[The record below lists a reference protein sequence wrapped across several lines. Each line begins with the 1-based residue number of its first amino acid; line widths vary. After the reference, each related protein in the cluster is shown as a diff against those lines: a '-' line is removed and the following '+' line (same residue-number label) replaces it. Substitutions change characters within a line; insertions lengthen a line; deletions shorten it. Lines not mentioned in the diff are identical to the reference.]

1 MRADIT
7 PRAILTITIL
17 ETMPMQFLLSD
28 FSPLDLSTVE
38 SPGAAP
44 VSLFLIDSKVES
56 PCAPSPSPLAL
67 RAAQLFP
74 SSPYLARKW
83 LEAVAYLRRDPQHPR
98 WVLDG
103 AKVSWAK

>member
-1 MRADIT
+1 
-7 PRAILTITIL
+7 
-17 ETMPMQFLLSD
+17 MQFLLSD
-28 FSPLDLSTVE
+28 FPTIDISAVRSLSSP
-38 SPGAAP
+38 P
-44 VSLFLIDSKVES
+44 VPFFPDDFEVRP
-56 PCAPSPSPLAL
+56 PCAPAPSPLAL

-74 SSPYLARKW
+74 SSPYLAGKW

>member
-1 MRADIT
+1 
-7 PRAILTITIL
+7 
-17 ETMPMQFLLSD
+17 MQFLLSD
-28 FSPLDLSTVE
+28 FPNLNLVTVE
-38 SPGAAP
+38 YVSPPP
-44 VSLFLIDSKVES
+44 VPCFLIDSNVES
-56 PCAPSPSPLAL
+56 PCAPASSPLAL

>member
-1 MRADIT
+1 MKS
-7 PRAILTITIL
+7 L
-17 ETMPMQFLLSD
+17 
-28 FSPLDLSTVE
+28 FSNFYPLDLSPAENLST
-38 SPGAAP
+38 AP
-44 VSLFLIDSKVES
+44 VPVFPGDSEVRP
-56 PCAPSPSPLAL
+56 PCAPASSPLAL

>member
-1 MRADIT
+1 
-7 PRAILTITIL
+7 
-17 ETMPMQFLLSD
+17 MQFLSSD
-28 FSPLDLSTVE
+28 FYPLDLPPGE
-38 SPGAAP
+38 NPGAAP
-44 VSLFLIDSKVES
+44 VPFLLIDSKVES
-56 PCAPSPSPLAL
+56 PCVPAPSPLAL
-67 RAAQLFP
+67 QAAQLFP

>member
-1 MRADIT
+1 
-7 PRAILTITIL
+7 
-17 ETMPMQFLLSD
+17 MQSLFSD
-28 FSPLDLSTVE
+28 FPTLDLPPAENLS
-38 SPGAAP
+38 SPP
-44 VSLFLIDSKVES
+44 VPFFLFDSKVEAT
-56 PCAPSPSPLAL
+56 CAPASSPLAL

>member
-1 MRADIT
+1 
-7 PRAILTITIL
+7 
-17 ETMPMQFLLSD
+17 MQFLLSD
-28 FSPLDLSTVE
+28 SPNLNLITVE
-38 SPGAAP
+38 STSSSP
-44 VSLFLIDSKVES
+44 VPFFPDNFEVRP
-56 PCAPSPSPLAL
+56 PCAPASSPLAL
-67 RAAQLFP
+67 QAAQLFP